1 MIIGLT
7 GGIASGKSTVSRM
20 LRDLGAEIIDADK
33 VAREVVEP
41 DQPTWVKIKE
51 RFGTDI
57 FFEDGQLNRQ
67 KLGAIIFKDGQARAD
82 LNAIIH
88 PAIRKRM
95 NEQKEKALIQG
106 IELIV
111 MDIPLLFESELE
123 HMVQKVLVV
132 YVPET
137 IQKTRLMLRDQINE
151 DTALQKMKSQI
162 SIEQKKNL
170 GHAYIDNSGS
180 QEETKFQLERIIE
193 QWRAEDK
200 NEIEC

>member
-20 LRDLGAEIIDADK
+20 LYDLGAEIIDADK

-41 DQPTWVKIKE
+41 NQPTWAKIKE
-51 RFGTDI
+51 RFGKDV
-57 FFEDGQLNRQ
+57 FYEDGQLNRQ
-67 KLGAIIFKDGQARAD
+67 KLGAIIFNDGQARLD

-88 PAIRKRM
+88 PAIRQRM
-95 NEQKEKALIQG
+95 NEQKEEALKKG

-132 YVPET
+132 YVPEA
-137 IQKTRLMLRDQINE
+137 IQKMRLMHRDQIDE
-151 DTALQKMKSQI
+151 ATALQKMKSQI
-162 SIEQKKNL
+162 PIEQKKEK
-170 GHAYIDNSGS
+170 GHAFIDNSGTH
-180 QEETKFQLERIIE
+180 EETKNQLEQII
-193 QWRAEDK
+193 QRWRTEDQDETK
-200 NEIEC
+200 C

>member
-7 GGIASGKSTVSRM
+7 GGISSGKSTVSRM
-20 LRDLGAEIIDADK
+20 LHDLGAEIIDADK

-41 DQPTWVKIKE
+41 DQPTWAKIKE
-51 RFGTDI
+51 RFGAGI
-57 FFEDGQLNRQ
+57 FFEDGQLNRK
-67 KLGAIIFKDGQARAD
+67 KLGAIIFKDGQARSD

-95 NEQKEKALIQG
+95 NEQKEKALLQG
-106 IELIV
+106 KELIV
-111 MDIPLLFESELE
+111 MDIPLLFESELA

-132 YVPET
+132 YVPEN
-137 IQKTRLMLRDQINE
+137 IQKARLMLRDQIDE

-180 QEETKFQLERIIE
+180 QKESKEQLVRIIE
-193 QWRAEDK
+193 QWRIEDK
-200 NEIEC
+200 NEA